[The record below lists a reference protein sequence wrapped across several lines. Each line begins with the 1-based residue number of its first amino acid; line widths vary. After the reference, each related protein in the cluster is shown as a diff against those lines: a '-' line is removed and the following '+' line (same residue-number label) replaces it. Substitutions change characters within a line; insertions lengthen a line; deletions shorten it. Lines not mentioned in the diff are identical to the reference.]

1 MKDCYDT
8 WTGNRER
15 VFNRYCRF
23 VKGLTFGNEA
33 VLNRHTV
40 CSISNVSSHKL
51 NLDPTQTSFTTN
63 YISVG
68 GPLDSFRD
76 MRMVDLSQT

>member
-1 MKDCYDT
+1 MIHGLVIEKGFL
-8 WTGNRER
+8 TGI
-15 VFNRYCRF
+15 VGFL
-23 VKGLTFGNEA
+23 KGLTFDNEA
-33 VLNRHTV
+33 VLNKHTV
-40 CSISNVSSHKL
+40 CSDSNVSSHKL

-63 YISVG
+63 YVSVG

>member
-1 MKDCYDT
+1 MIHGLVIEKGFL
-8 WTGNRER
+8 TGI
-15 VFNRYCRF
+15 VGFL
-23 VKGLTFGNEA
+23 KGLTFGNEA

-40 CSISNVSSHKL
+40 CSDSNVSSHKL